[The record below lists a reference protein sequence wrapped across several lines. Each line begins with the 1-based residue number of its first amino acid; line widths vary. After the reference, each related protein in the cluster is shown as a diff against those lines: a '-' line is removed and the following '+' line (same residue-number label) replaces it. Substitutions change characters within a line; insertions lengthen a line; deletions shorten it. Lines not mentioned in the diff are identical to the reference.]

1 MNQPN
6 YPGLEADQR
15 GGLTDAGRVI
25 MDAQVFGLLA
35 ETETGAGWSMAR
47 LQNLAEQ
54 VNKAW
59 ESYGGLPSRLP
70 EDFRRRHEQ
79 IYNAAVERARA
90 IGWDDEL
97 QDDE

>member
-1 MNQPN
+1 LKELN

-15 GGLTDAGRVI
+15 GGLTGAGRVI

-59 ESYGGLPSRLP
+59 ESYGGLPSRLT
-70 EDFRRRHEQ
+70 EDFRARHER
-79 IYNAAVERARA
+79 IYSAAVERARA

>member
-1 MNQPN
+1 MNDKN

-25 MDAQVFGLLA
+25 MDAQAFGLLP

-54 VNKAW
+54 VDRAW
-59 ESYGGLPSRLP
+59 GPYAGLPGRLP
-70 EDFRRRHEQ
+70 DEFRERHER
-79 IYNAAVERARA
+79 IYRAAVERARA
-90 IGWDDEL
+90 VGWDDEL
-97 QDDE
+97 MDDE

>member
-1 MNQPN
+1 MNEQN
-6 YPGLEADQR
+6 YSGLEADQR

-25 MDAQVFGLLA
+25 MDAQVFGLLP

-59 ESYGGLPSRLP
+59 LPYGSLPSRLP
-70 EDFRRRHEQ
+70 EEFRRRHAR
-79 IYNAAVERARA
+79 IYSAAVERARA
-90 IGWDDEL
+90 IGWNDEL

>member
-1 MNQPN
+1 MSEKN

-25 MDAQVFGLLA
+25 MDAQAFGLLP
-35 ETETGAGWSMAR
+35 ETETGAGWPMAR

-59 ESYGGLPSRLP
+59 SPFGGLPSRLP
-70 EDFRRRHEQ
+70 QDLRERHAR
-79 IYNAAVERARA
+79 IYAAAVERARA
-90 IGWDDEL
+90 LGWDDEL
-97 QDDE
+97 VDDE